1 MPSRRTQA
9 DRTLASRAALV
20 DAAARVLS
28 TRGFARCTTAAICSE
43 AGVTTGT
50 LHHHFATK
58 ELLLIAVLDAATDA
72 FLERFKRLRDEEDD
86 QRHIADRLVEAIWPG
101 FCDGK
106 YWAVWEINMGFR
118 SDDTM
123 SGQIASH
130 RRHAN
135 DALQAVLL
143 QNEKIA
149 PENRIVIVQ
158 HLPFLMT
165 SLRGIFLETFLR
177 DSEFVEKQLKTLIVS
192 LRYLIDAGATVIA

>member
-1 MPSRRTQA
+1 M
-9 DRTLASRAALV
+9 AL
-20 DAAARVLS
+20 
-28 TRGFARCTTAAICSE
+28 
-43 AGVTTGT
+43 
-50 LHHHFATK
+50 
-58 ELLLIAVLDAATDA
+58 LDAATDA
-72 FLERFKRLRDEEDD
+72 FLERFKQLRDEGGE
-86 QRHIADRLVEAIWPG
+86 QRHLGDILVEAIWPG

-149 PENRIVIVQ
+149 PENRVVIVQ

-177 DSEFVEKQLKTLIVS
+177 DSEFVEKQLKTVTIS
-192 LRYLIDAGATVIA
+192 LRYLIDAGRTVMA